1 MDTGYDRVDAAVI
14 AVQDFSF
21 SYENSRAVGLKIGD
35 LQIPAGQFVIVC
47 GPSGSG
53 KSTFLKLVNG
63 LIPDYFS
70 GQLEGN
76 LRIKDFQA
84 GQSRVEELAQ
94 AVASVF
100 QNPASQFF
108 HKLVKEELVFPAEN
122 QGRPV
127 ENILSQL
134 QQLVTD
140 FALTDYLDREMS
152 SLSGGEKQRMALLT
166 AIMQDSPILVLDEP
180 TANLDRAGVQQVR
193 EHLQSLKAAG
203 KTIFLAEHRLDYVGD
218 LADRYL
224 YFDQGQLQQDCTA
237 EEFLALSDDERH
249 ELSLRSMTLPDLH
262 AGYEDK
268 ELSTDGL
275 RVQNLQL
282 RAGDKSLA
290 KLAEQT
296 FPRGAVTA
304 VVGKNGVGKSTLAQY
319 LVGLLEDKS
328 AQFSLDGQDL
338 TAKHRLL
345 KTALVLQ
352 EVRLQLFTES
362 VAKELTLGL
371 KQSVDTEP
379 VCQKLGLQG
388 LEHRHPMTL
397 SGGEQQRLVI
407 ASQLLSDKEIFIF
420 DEPTSGLDYRQMQ
433 AVAQVLQELK
443 AQQKVVILIS
453 HDEELLALVADQV
466 VHLPQN
472 YHKL

>member
-1 MDTGYDRVDAAVI
+1 MDARYDRLDSAVI
-14 AVQDFSF
+14 TAQSVSF
-21 SYENSRAVGLKIGD
+21 SYENSRAVSLEIGD
-35 LQIPAGQFVIVC
+35 LQIPAGQFVVVC

-53 KSTFLKLVNG
+53 KSTFLKLLNG
-63 LIPDYFS
+63 LIPDYFA
-70 GQLEGN
+70 GQLEGR
-76 LRIKDFQA
+76 LTVGDLQA
-84 GQSRVEELAQ
+84 GASRVEELAGQ
-94 AVASVF
+94 VASVF

-140 FALTDYLDREMS
+140 FALTDYLDREMN

-193 EHLQSLKAAG
+193 EHLQALKVAG
-203 KTIFLAEHRLDYVGD
+203 KTILLAEHRLDYVGD

-224 YFDQGQLQQDCTA
+224 YFDQGRLVADWSA
-237 EEFLALSDDERH
+237 ERFLDMTEAERH
-249 ELSLRSMTLPDLH
+249 QLSLRSLRLPDLTCL
-262 AGYEDK
+262 AGQA
-268 ELSTDGL
+268 LSTKGL
-275 RVQNLQL
+275 TVKNLVL
-282 RAGDKSLA
+282 KAGQQDLGVLEEVA
-290 KLAEQT
+290 FA
-296 FPRGAVTA
+296 RGSVTA
-304 VVGKNGVGKSTLAQY
+304 VVGKNGVGKSTLAHY

-328 AQFSLDGQDL
+328 AQFILDGQDL
-338 TAKHRLL
+338 TAKHRLQ

-362 VAKELTLGL
+362 VTKELTLGL
-371 KQSVDTEP
+371 KRAVDTEL

-407 ASQLLSDKEIFIF
+407 ASQLLSYKDIFIF
-420 DEPTSGLDYRQMQ
+420 DEPTSGLDYQQMQ

-453 HDEELLALVADQV
+453 HDEELLALVADEV